1 MKLAAI
7 SSGTGREGKKKDIMV
22 LDTQIQKTVRGCHC
36 HLDWASVLSYS
47 KAVDR
52 LSGQSQ
58 PVTGLALSPQE
69 SWLQKETHTN
79 RRSTVRGK
87 ADNEKQGN
95 LM

>member
-69 SWLQKETHTN
+69 SWLQAKVN
-79 RRSTVRGK
+79 RLLG
-87 ADNEKQGN
+87 
-95 LM
+95 